1 MRKSREIKK
10 LIDKVIFNEQVNL
23 ASQDLPKRE
32 LKANIA
38 YAENPKLYEEIKTAF
53 EKDGE
58 LKQRIEKQVEKNK
71 QDLAE
76 KLSPD
81 KSLPIDN
88 ILMLNALKKM
98 EEDCLR
104 KESTEDYMQSMEKIV
119 TSLVELNHLVYIS
132 RMQEFLEEY
141 GGDTNFA
148 PSEFKANGRKEIYK
162 AIEIIY
168 KSGHKNILNDKMKN
182 AQEKYLDRLKRG
194 LREIGDI
201 DNYQAVKEL
210 VENDKINNKN
220 EYVDVLVK
228 LNLDY
233 EIPEQAKSKMDRRFI
248 DYANEL
254 SGKETGKNA
263 NTYSGYTNA
272 LIEKKTS
279 VFQRIANKIK
289 SMFRRKDVEVAE
301 FSDGEPQYDARDK
314 KRSHIS

>member
-1 MRKSREIKK
+1 MRKSIEIKK

-23 ASQDLPKRE
+23 AAQDLPKKE
-32 LKANIA
+32 LKENIA

-81 KSLPIDN
+81 IMDN
-88 ILMLNALKKM
+88 ILMLKALKKM

-104 KESTEDYMQSMEKIV
+104 QESTEDYMQSMEKIV
-119 TSLVELNHLVYIS
+119 TSLVELNHLVHIS

-148 PSEFKANGRKEIYK
+148 PSEFKANGRKEVYK

-168 KSGHKNILNDKMKN
+168 KSGHGNILNDKMKN

-194 LREIGDI
+194 LRAIGDI
-201 DNYQAVKEL
+201 DNYQAVKDL
-210 VENDKINNKN
+210 VENDRINNKN
-220 EYVDVLVK
+220 EYVNVLVK

-254 SGKETGKNA
+254 SGKETGKNV

-289 SMFRRKDVEVAE
+289 NIFRRNNDIEIAE